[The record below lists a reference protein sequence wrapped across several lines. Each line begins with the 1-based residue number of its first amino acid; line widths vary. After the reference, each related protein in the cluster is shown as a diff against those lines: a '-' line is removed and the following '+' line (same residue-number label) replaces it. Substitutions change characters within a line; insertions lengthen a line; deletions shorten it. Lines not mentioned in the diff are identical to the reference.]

1 MKTKKTQSQS
11 VRIYNHLV
19 KGKSLT
25 AIEALNKFG
34 CFRLAARIADL
45 KRMGIRITTTTK
57 HNRKTGKKFASY
69 SI

>member
-1 MKTKKTQSQS
+1 MKNKTSQS

-25 AIEALNKFG
+25 AIEALK
-34 CFRLAARIADL
+34 
-45 KRMGIRITTTTK
+45 KMGIRITTTTK
-57 HNRKTGKKFASY
+57 HNRKTGKKFACY

>member
-1 MKTKKTQSQS
+1 MKNKTSQS

-45 KRMGIRITTTTK
+45 KRMWIKITATTK

-69 SI
+69 AI